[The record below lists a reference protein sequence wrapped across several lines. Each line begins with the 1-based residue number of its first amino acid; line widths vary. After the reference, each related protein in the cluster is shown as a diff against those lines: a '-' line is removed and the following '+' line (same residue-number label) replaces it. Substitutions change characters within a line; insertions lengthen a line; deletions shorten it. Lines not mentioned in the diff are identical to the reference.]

1 MMKKMALTALGVALA
16 FGGVVSA
23 LAVASSASTPAN
35 GVVTGRVYECGPG
48 PIVAS
53 PAPKAIPAYVTLRHD
68 GKNIEVAPISFT
80 SSPPWRGPFTFLEPP
95 GRYEVIS
102 SYLHQTAWVR
112 VRSGETSVVH
122 FGPFACPM
130 QSAS

>member
-1 MMKKMALTALGVALA
+1 MKKMTLTVIGAALA
-16 FGGVVSA
+16 VGGVTSG
-23 LAVASSASTPAN
+23 LAVASSASTPVN
-35 GVVTGRVYECGPG
+35 GVVTGRVYECPPG

-53 PAPKAIPAYVTLRHD
+53 PAPKAIPAFVTLRHD
-68 GKNIEVAPISFT
+68 GSNIEVAPISFT
-80 SSPPWRGPFTFLEPP
+80 ASPPWRGAFTFHEPP

-112 VRSGETSVVH
+112 VRSGVTSVVH